1 MVGEIRKTDFEEI
14 TLAITL
20 LASLSVVL
28 LKVVDYFNNN
38 TINISNYFQT
48 TAQIVVYILL
58 IDILIIVLFLMMK
71 GYLISIKN
79 QGKDL
84 ISFTKFLFGF
94 SFALSIVSFIVSIM
108 MLFFFQVF
116 GTLTKNPYYMYI
128 YSIFV
133 IIVVFFV
140 CLRLAENA
148 INDWNFEPE
157 KKSLAFYI
165 TMLIGCILTLFIF
178 ALLNV
183 GSSYLLMGSYSI
195 DVFPQSNTNN
205 DILTSTIK
213 ETGLS
218 YNFNYITLFKL
229 NSGSSLKQYVDN
241 VTINRTNES
250 LSNNSFMLGE
260 IYDGIW
266 YLTINTSSLP
276 SGTYLLHAEV
286 TDVPSSRFFGTT
298 QKRADKL
305 FYIAP
310 RESNHSGR

>member
-1 MVGEIRKTDFEEI
+1 MAGEIRKTDFEEI

-38 TINISNYFQT
+38 IINISNHFQA
-48 TAQIVVYILL
+48 TAQIIVFVLL
-58 IDILIIVLFLMMK
+58 IDILIIILFLMMK
-71 GYLISIKN
+71 GYLITVKN
-79 QGKDL
+79 QSKYL
-84 ISFTKFLFGF
+84 ISFTKFLFGS
-94 SFALSIVSFIVSIM
+94 SFVLSIVSFIISIM

-116 GTLTKNPYYMYI
+116 GNLTKNPYYI
-128 YSIFV
+128 YFLIAYLIFV
-133 IIVVFFV
+133 IIVILFV
-140 CLRLAENA
+140 CVRLAVNA
-148 INDWNFEPE
+148 IRDWNFEPDYFTGIIGII
-157 KKSLAFYI
+157 LA
-165 TMLIGCILTLFIF
+165 MFIF
-178 ALLNV
+178 TLLFA
-183 GSSYLLMGSYSI
+183 GSSYLLIGSYSI

-205 DILTSTIK
+205 DTLTFTIK

-218 YNFNYITLFKL
+218 YNLNYITLFKL

-260 IYDGIW
+260 IYDGLW
-266 YLTINTSSLP
+266 YLNINSSNLP

-286 TDVPSSRFFGTT
+286 TDEPTSRFFGIT